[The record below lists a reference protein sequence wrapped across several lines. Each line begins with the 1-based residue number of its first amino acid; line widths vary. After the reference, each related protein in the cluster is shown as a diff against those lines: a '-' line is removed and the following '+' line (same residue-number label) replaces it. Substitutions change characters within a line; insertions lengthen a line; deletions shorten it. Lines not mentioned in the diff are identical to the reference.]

1 MPALHNEPPVH
12 CSTLRRRHKSSL
24 VQHWI
29 TEQGSITC
37 STAAHGIT
45 SRASYSGG
53 FSFLPPG
60 TSDHTLDGDASQH
73 PSSTPP
79 GLPGSSMLPR
89 LQRAS
94 SPGAGAATGRG
105 PLSPSLGTAGV
116 GALLS
121 SPQRAEGAVAPPG
134 LSAGPGLAWGE
145 GLSGSGEAF
154 DEGSHLEDAA
164 GDAGS
169 SNAVGSHAAPKRHIM
184 FADSPRPKGNM
195 ANAHSPTGLHNAAD
209 GHSHAADEML
219 LPASSSEPLL
229 LAQTS
234 SPQAPSS
241 WAQGSSA
248 TPALRLAPPYPNLGA
263 VPKPPWG
270 PLAQHGQP
278 SAHGHSL
285 LAASLGQQVGERDTA
300 EASGTSSKGGVAAAA
315 AGGGDAPGV
324 RALASRVS
332 FMNSSPPGQHDVD
345 DGASSVA
352 SGRSVATSVF
362 SVYNSEYQFG
372 ESVFDEEGVDVDDA
386 LLLDPAYWR
395 LHAEEN
401 SSSHHEQPPQSS
413 VPLPG
418 NQGDGNGRAPV
429 LRGAG
434 SFRHGSW
441 HRSASRGIQWR
452 NSDPT
457 AAETSEAPA
466 HASLQPEVSQ
476 VVVPFVPVRPHVV
489 LRPGLSQQVL
499 HNHEGTYR
507 HVRAAAQEE
516 AVVKR
521 QAKLLAR
528 STERGRDRDSAAAG
542 AAGQADDVSEEE
554 SDLDRLDVAAR
565 CKMMMVGCG
574 YVADRRCRTVILHS
588 VMLGNG

>member
-1 MPALHNEPPVH
+1 MPALHNESRLQFSSLH
-12 CSTLRRRHKSSL
+12 RRHKSSL

-53 FSFLPPG
+53 FSFLPLG
-60 TSDHTLDGDASQH
+60 TSDQAVDGDTSQH
-73 PSSTPP
+73 PPSTPP

-94 SPGAGAATGRG
+94 SPGAGAAAGRG
-105 PLSPSLGTAGV
+105 PLSPSLGTARV
-116 GALLS
+116 GALLN
-121 SPQRAEGAVAPPG
+121 SPQHAEGAVAPPG
-134 LSAGPGLAWGE
+134 LSVGPGLAWGA

-154 DEGSHLEDAA
+154 DEGSHLGGPA
-164 GDAGS
+164 GGAGT

-184 FADSPRPKGNM
+184 FADSPRSKGNM
-195 ANAHSPTGLHNAAD
+195 ANAHSPGGLHNAAD
-209 GHSHAADEML
+209 GQSHAAGEML
-219 LPASSSEPLL
+219 LPASSSEPLV

-248 TPALRLAPPYPNLGA
+248 TPALRLAPPYPNFSA

-278 SAHGHSL
+278 PPHGQTL
-285 LAASLGQQVGERDTA
+285 LAASSGQQVGERDLA
-300 EASGTSSKGGVAAAA
+300 EASGASSKGGTATAAA
-315 AGGGDAPGV
+315 AGGGDAQGARV
-324 RALASRVS
+324 LASRVS
-332 FMNSSPPGQHDVD
+332 FLNSSSPGQHDVD

-395 LHAEEN
+395 LHAEEHP
-401 SSSHHEQPPQSS
+401 SSHHEQPPQSS

-418 NQGDGNGRAPV
+418 QQGDGNGPDTA

-441 HRSASRGIQWR
+441 RRTASRGIQWR

-457 AAETSEAPA
+457 AAEASEAPA

-476 VVVPFVPVRPHVV
+476 EVVMPFVPVRPHVV

-499 HNHEGTYR
+499 HNREGTYR

-516 AVVKR
+516 AAVKR

-528 STERGRDRDSAAAG
+528 SMERGRDRDSAAAG
-542 AAGQADDVSEEE
+542 AAGHQADDVSEEE

-574 YVADRRCRTVILHS
+574 YVAGRR
-588 VMLGNG
+588 